1 MTEPDD
7 VPALTAGRPGE
18 PDLATRRRRARQ
30 VRRARERARAWR
42 EEFLLLAGSLL
53 AGAMFG
59 LWMTGAGVGGAWGWA
74 TGLAGLLYAGSLLLR
89 IAYLA
94 RSLPIAWTRKRIWGV
109 PGLVQARQRRL
120 RRSWHRRQRR
130 LVRLLKRYHRS
141 AMSVPDAMVVLTEDR
156 EIEWLNDAAG
166 EMLGLNST
174 DQGLRI
180 DNLLRAPAFVDWL
193 DHGAEQAPL
202 EIRAPGDE
210 TRAVSLRIEPY
221 GSDRFL
227 LIGRDI
233 TALHRLQG
241 VRQDFV
247 ANVSH
252 ELRTPLTVLAG
263 YVETLLDTDEQ
274 MDPQMHRILSNM
286 HQQSDRMR
294 RIVEDLLLLSRL
306 ETSEPDEE
314 MFESVDVAALVR
326 PILADA
332 RLLSGEEGHRIESDI
347 DVDLRLRG
355 VPRELQSAFSNL
367 VFNAVKYTPAGGRV
381 AVGWS
386 LDPKGRPVFEVTD
399 SGIGIEAR
407 HIPRLTE
414 RFYRIDVGR
423 SRSRGGTG
431 LGLAIVKHVALRHGA
446 RLKIESTPGQGS
458 RFRVIFPAQRAIL
471 HEGRP
476 AGTAADGSGRNG
488 LD

>member
-1 MTEPDD
+1 MSEPDD
-7 VPALTAGRPGE
+7 PRSSTLGRPDE
-18 PDLATRRRRARQ
+18 ADSADRRHRARL
-30 VRRARERARAWR
+30 ARGARMRARAWR
-42 EEFLLLAGSLL
+42 EEFLLLAGSMLVGVL
-53 AGAMFG
+53 FG
-59 LWMTGAGVGGAWGWA
+59 LWATGAGIAGAWGWA
-74 TGLAGLLYAGSLLLR
+74 AGLAGLLYAGSLLLR
-89 IAYLA
+89 VAFLA
-94 RSLPIAWTRKRIWGV
+94 RSLPIAWTRRRVWGL

-120 RRSWHRRQRR
+120 RRAWHRRQRR

-156 EIEWLNDAAG
+156 EIEWLNDAAAD
-166 EMLGLNST
+166 MLGLNPA

-193 DHGAEQAPL
+193 DHGADQAPL
-202 EIRAPGDE
+202 EIEAPGDE
-210 TRAVSLRIEPY
+210 SRALSLRVEPY
-221 GSDRFL
+221 GSDRLL

-252 ELRTPLTVLAG
+252 ELRTPLTVLVG
-263 YVETLLDTDEQ
+263 YVETLLDTDEE
-274 MDPQMHRILSNM
+274 MDPQMQRILGNM
-286 HQQSDRMR
+286 HQQADRMR

-306 ETSEPDEE
+306 ETSQPDEE
-314 MFESVDVAALVR
+314 LFEDVDVDRLLR

-332 RLLSGEEGHRIESDI
+332 RLLSGDEGHRIEAEI
-347 DVDLRLRG
+347 DPGLHLRG

-381 AVGWS
+381 SVSWS
-386 LDPKGRPVFEVTD
+386 LDGKGRPVCTVADT
-399 SGIGIEAR
+399 GIGIEPR

-446 RLKIESTPGQGS
+446 RLKIESTPGEGS
-458 RFRVIFPAQRAIL
+458 RFCMVFPAERAIRRTDGQAAGANDDA
-471 HEGRP
+471 GRI
-476 AGTAADGSGRNG
+476 G

>member
-1 MTEPDD
+1 MSDPQSPETDPDQ
-7 VPALTAGRPGE
+7 LM
-18 PDLATRRRRARQ
+18 LARRRRLREAR
-30 VRRARERARAWR
+30 RTRARVQAWR
-42 EEFLLLAGSLL
+42 EEGMLLAVAVLAGLMLAVWL
-53 AGAMFG
+53 AGARV
-59 LWMTGAGVGGAWGWA
+59 AGAWAW
-74 TGLAGLLYAGSLLLR
+74 GLAVASILYASSLLWR
-89 IAYLA
+89 VAWLA
-94 RSLPIAWTRKRIWGV
+94 RRLPITVDRKPVAGV
-109 PGLVQARQRRL
+109 PGLVQARQRRQ
-120 RRSWHRRQRR
+120 RRAWSRRQRR
-130 LVRLLKRYHRS
+130 LIRLLKRYHRS
-141 AMSVPDAMVVLTEDR
+141 AMSVPDAMVVLSDGR
-156 EIEWLNDAAG
+156 EIEWVNDAADD
-166 EMLGLNST
+166 MLGLKPS

-210 TRAVSLRIEPY
+210 SRALSLRIERY
-221 GSDRFL
+221 GSDRYL

-263 YVETLLDTDEQ
+263 YVETLMDADEE
-274 MDPQMHRILSNM
+274 MDPQMQRILGNM
-286 HQQSDRMR
+286 HQQADRMR

-306 ETSEPDEE
+306 ETSQPDEDL
-314 MFESVDVAALVR
+314 FEEIDVEALLR

-332 RLLSGEEGHRIESDI
+332 RLLSGDEGHRIESD
-347 DVDLRLRG
+347 VDDGLQLRG

-381 AVGWS
+381 SVSWS
-386 LDPKGRPVFEVTD
+386 LDEQGRPVLAVSD
-399 SGIGIEAR
+399 SGIGIESR

-446 RLKIESTPGQGS
+446 RLKIESTPGKGS
-458 RFRVIFPAQRAIL
+458 CFRVVFPADRAV
-471 HEGRP
+471 HRST
-476 AGTAADGSGRNG
+476 AGTPG
-488 LD
+488 LH

>member
-1 MTEPDD
+1 MSQPDD
-7 VPALTAGRPGE
+7 VPALTASRPGE
-18 PDLATRRRRARQ
+18 ADPATRRRRAREA
-30 VRRARERARAWR
+30 RRVQARLRAWR
-42 EEFLLLAGSLL
+42 EEFLLLMGSVLVGALL
-53 AGAMFG
+53 GFWIAQ
-59 LWMTGAGVGGAWGWA
+59 AGVPGAWAWA
-74 TGLAGLLYAGSLLLR
+74 VALAALLYAGSLLLR
-89 IAYLA
+89 VAYLA
-94 RSLPIAWTRKRIWGV
+94 RSLPISWTRRRTWGV
-109 PGLVQARQRRL
+109 PGLVQARQRRQI
-120 RRSWHRRQRR
+120 RAWHRRQRR
-130 LVRLLKRYHRS
+130 LIRLLKRYHRS
-141 AMSVPDAMVVLTEDR
+141 AMSVPDAMVVVTEDR
-156 EIEWLNDAAG
+156 EIEWLNDAAA
-166 EMLGLNST
+166 EMLGINPT

-180 DNLLRAPAFVDWL
+180 DNLVRAPAFVDWL
-193 DHGAEQAPL
+193 DHGADQAPL

-210 TRAVSLRIEPY
+210 TRALSLRIEPY
-221 GSDRFL
+221 GSDRYL

-263 YVETLLDTDEQ
+263 YVETLLDTDEE

-306 ETSEPDEE
+306 ETSQPDEE
-314 MFESVDVAALVR
+314 MFEPVDVAGLIR

-347 DVDLRLRG
+347 DADLCLHG

-381 AVGWS
+381 AVGWT
-386 LDPKGRPVFEVTD
+386 LDAKGRPVFEVTD

-431 LGLAIVKHVALRHGA
+431 LGLAIVKHVALRHDA
-446 RLKIESTPGQGS
+446 RLKIESTPGKGS
-458 RFRVIFPAQRAIL
+458 RFRVIFPAERAIPC
-471 HEGRP
+471 GATP
-476 AGTAADGSGRNG
+476 VGTSTDDSGRDG

>member
-1 MTEPDD
+1 MSEPQSID
-7 VPALTAGRPGE
+7 
-18 PDLATRRRRARQ
+18 PDQVLLARRRRMREA
-30 VRRARERARAWR
+30 RRARARAQAWR
-42 EEFLLLAGSLL
+42 EEGLLLVSAALAGLLLAVWLN
-53 AGAMFG
+53 GAR
-59 LWMTGAGVGGAWGWA
+59 VPGAWGWGVA
-74 TGLAGLLYAGSLLLR
+74 TGALLYAGSLLWR
-89 IAYLA
+89 IAWLA
-94 RSLPIAWTRKRIWGV
+94 RRLPVTVDRKPVMGV
-109 PGLVQARQRRL
+109 PGLIQARQRRH
-120 RRSWHRRQRR
+120 RRAWMRRQRR
-130 LVRLLKRYHRS
+130 LIRLLKRYHRS
-141 AMSVPDAMVVLTEDR
+141 AMSVPDAMVVLSGDR
-156 EIEWLNDAAG
+156 EIEWVNDAAG
-166 EMLGLNST
+166 DMLGLKPS

-202 EIRAPGDE
+202 EMRGPGDE

-221 GSDRFL
+221 GSGRYL

-263 YVETLLDTDEQ
+263 YVETLLDTDEE
-274 MDPQMHRILSNM
+274 MDPQMQRILSNM
-286 HQQSDRMR
+286 HQQADRMR

-306 ETSEPDEE
+306 ETSQPDEE
-314 MFESVDVAALVR
+314 LFEEIDVERLLE

-332 RLLSGEEGHRIESDI
+332 RLLSGEEGHRIASEV
-347 DVDLRLRG
+347 DVSLRLRG

-381 AVGWS
+381 RVSWGR
-386 LDPKGRPVFEVTD
+386 DDQGRPVFAVTD
-399 SGIGIEAR
+399 SGIGIEPR

-446 RLKIESTPGQGS
+446 RLKIESTPGEGS
-458 RFRVIFPAQRAIL
+458 CFRVIFPADRAV
-471 HEGRP
+471 
-476 AGTAADGSGRNG
+476 S
-488 LD
+488 

>member
-1 MTEPDD
+1 MSDPQPPEADSD
-7 VPALTAGRPGE
+7 QSL
-18 PDLATRRRRARQ
+18 LARRRRMRVAR
-30 VRRARERARAWR
+30 RPRARVQAWR
-42 EEFLLLAGSLL
+42 EEGMLLAAAVLAGLMLAVWL
-53 AGAMFG
+53 AGAR
-59 LWMTGAGVGGAWGWA
+59 VPGAWAWGVA
-74 TGLAGLLYAGSLLLR
+74 SASALYAGSLLWR
-89 IAYLA
+89 VAWLA
-94 RSLPIAWTRKRIWGV
+94 RRLPITVDRKPVVGV
-109 PGLVQARQRRL
+109 PGLIQARQRRL
-120 RRSWHRRQRR
+120 RRAWSRRQRR
-130 LVRLLKRYHRS
+130 LIRLLKRYHRS
-141 AMSVPDAMVVLTEDR
+141 AMSVPDAMVVLKSDW
-156 EIEWLNDAAG
+156 EIEWVNDAAG
-166 EMLGLNST
+166 DMLGLKLS

-180 DNLLRAPAFVDWL
+180 DNLLRAPAFADWL

-202 EIRAPGDE
+202 EMRAPGDE
-210 TRAVSLRIEPY
+210 SRALSLRIEPY
-221 GSDRFL
+221 GSDRYL

-263 YVETLLDTDEQ
+263 YVETLLDTDEA
-274 MDPQMHRILSNM
+274 MDPQMQRILGNM
-286 HQQSDRMR
+286 HQQADRMR

-306 ETSEPDEE
+306 ETSQPDEE
-314 MFESVDVAALVR
+314 LFEDVDVERLLQ

-332 RLLSGEEGHRIESDI
+332 RLLSGEEGHRIEADM
-347 DVDLRLRG
+347 DAGLRLRG

-381 AVGWS
+381 LVSWS
-386 LDPKGRPVFEVTD
+386 LDAKGRPVFAVHD
-399 SGIGIEAR
+399 SGIGIEPR

-458 RFRVIFPAQRAIL
+458 CFRVVFSAERALREGAGL
-471 HEGRP
+471 H
-476 AGTAADGSGRNG
+476 
-488 LD
+488 